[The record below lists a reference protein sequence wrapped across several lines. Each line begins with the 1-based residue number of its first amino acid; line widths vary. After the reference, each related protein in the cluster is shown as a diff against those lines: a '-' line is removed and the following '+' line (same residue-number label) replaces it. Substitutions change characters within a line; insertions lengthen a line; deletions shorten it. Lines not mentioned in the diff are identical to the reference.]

1 MRKSLVTLR
10 FQATLDFVHHR
21 VSCNIRISCS
31 IGFHAT
37 MDFMQLFVRYR
48 QIADIQESHWI
59 EAKDAYWALA
69 KPKDPLIVF
78 TGNNKIFEKRVKS
91 DMAKFKPAL
100 KVDGSET

>member
-1 MRKSLVTLR
+1 MQHSDIM
-10 FQATLDFVHHR
+10 QH
-21 VSCNIRISCS
+21 RISCNN
-31 IGFHAT
+31 
-37 MDFMQLFVRYR
+37 DFMQLFVRYR

-78 TGNNKIFEKRVKS
+78 TGNNKIFEKRIKS
-91 DMAKFKPAL
+91 DMTKFKPSL